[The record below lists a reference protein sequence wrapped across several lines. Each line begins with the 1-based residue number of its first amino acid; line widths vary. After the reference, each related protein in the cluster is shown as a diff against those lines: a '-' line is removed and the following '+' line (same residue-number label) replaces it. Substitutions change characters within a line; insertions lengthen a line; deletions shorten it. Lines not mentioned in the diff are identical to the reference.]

1 MGSKV
6 RGPSGASL
14 YGRLAPEE
22 QLMSMVG
29 GCGVQLGPSAN
40 VLGIMGMPV
49 PVHSIPGTSS
59 GLVNM
64 NAVAG
69 SVFPLTPGGGVN
81 LNTNVVVSGAVA
93 PNVGVGSNTVADM
106 QAMQARIPKT
116 FRDPSAAPLR
126 KLSVDLIKT
135 YKHINQVCNISFCSC
150 FY

>member
-6 RGPSGASL
+6 RGPSSSGASL
-14 YGRLAPEE
+14 YGRLVPGPEE
-22 QLMSMVG
+22 F
-29 GCGVQLGPSAN
+29 QLGPTSTTN
-40 VLGIMGMPV
+40 VLGIMGMAV
-49 PVHSIPGTSS
+49 PVHPIPGSSSS

-69 SVFPLTPGGGVN
+69 TVVFPSSGGTGGVN
-81 LNTNVVVSGAVA
+81 LNTNNVSGAVA

-116 FRDPSAAPLR
+116 FRDPSTAPLR

-135 YKHINQVCNISFCSC
+135 YKHINQVRI
-150 FY
+150 